1 MSDLVKFDVGEMQAL
16 ARDAQIAAA
25 KLGPKASTLLRS
37 TAFGVER
44 SAKQA
49 APFKTGNLK
58 NSIGTDFSDSMSS
71 GLTATI
77 GPSADYGI
85 YLELGTSKMSPR
97 PYLGPAFDQHAPKL
111 AEALKEIDIL

>member
-1 MSDLVKFDVGEMQAL
+1 MSELVKFDVGEMKAL
-16 ARDAQIAAA
+16 AHDATVKSATIRSQ
-25 KLGPKASTLLRS
+25 ASKLLRS
-37 TAFGVER
+37 AAFGVER

-58 NSIGTDFSDSMSS
+58 NSIGTDFSGDLS
-71 GLTATI
+71 ATI

-97 PYLGPAFDQHAPKL
+97 PYLGPAFDQHAPRL
-111 AEALKEIDIL
+111 VEALKEIDIL